1 MIRLYPAILFL
12 FLSLF
17 ISQAVAQDGH
27 YWTQQYGT
35 KSMLLSG
42 SVIGGVEDLGAVYY
56 NPGRLAQI
64 ANPAFLLSASVY
76 EYNILKASDAF
87 GNNKSASKS
96 EIKGVPTLAAG
107 TFKVKFLPGHH
118 FAYAIMT
125 RQLADVSTQYSNEV
139 HADVLPGVPGSEW
152 FTGIMGI
159 TNKANEQW
167 IGLTWSHTLGKK
179 LSVGVTTNFVNNFQT
194 RGASIDLRA
203 LAETTN
209 PADSINSVA
218 QYHYSRS
225 YDYKET
231 GLLWK
236 IGLAGQFGKW
246 SLGLTIKTPMLR
258 FGGTGSYNYQL
269 FFSSMPGINKGP
281 DQYATSSQEG
291 LEAKSKSPLAIGFG
305 ATRALGKNKLHF
317 STEWY
322 AGISKY
328 NIMSAQTHLSQ
339 SVPVQT
345 NNFYLSDEMKS
356 VWNAGLGLEL
366 YVSEHVSGFAS
377 FSTDFS
383 SVPNDITRFVQRL
396 PEASN
401 NSWKADFFN
410 VGGGVV
416 LDFKGADIT
425 LGLTHT
431 GAKQTVPRLVNF
443 PDNGGGGNGTIFDP
457 NSTTDL
463 EWDRWRVVFS
473 FSFPFLADYAKKK
486 LDKAT
491 GDGEK

>member
-1 MIRLYPAILFL
+1 MNRIYALITFVFAFIL
-12 FLSLF
+12 S
-17 ISQAVAQDGH
+17 AHGQDGH

-42 SVIGGVEDLGAVYY
+42 SVIGGVDDLGAVYY

-64 ANPAFLLSASVY
+64 ENPAFLLSASVY

-87 GNNKSASKS
+87 GNNKSASKA

-139 HADVLPGVPGSEW
+139 YSDVFPSVPGKEW
-152 FTGIMGI
+152 FTGLMGV

-167 IGLTWSHTLGKK
+167 IGLTWSHTLSKK
-179 LSVGVTTNFVNNFQT
+179 MSIGVTTNFVNNFQT
-194 RGASIDLRA
+194 RGASIDLRGLSA
-203 LAETTN
+203 S
-209 PADSINSVA
+209 DSVA
-218 QYHYSRS
+218 QYHYNRS

-236 IGLAGQFGKW
+236 IGLSGQFGKW
-246 SLGLTIKTPMLR
+246 NLGLTIKTPMVG
-258 FGGTGSYNYQL
+258 FSGSGSYNYQL
-269 FFSSMPGINKGP
+269 FSSSIPGLNKGP
-281 DQYATSSQEG
+281 DVYTTSSQEN
-291 LEAKSKSPLAIGFG
+291 LVAKSKSPWAVGFG
-305 ATRALGKNKLHF
+305 ATRTIGRNKIHF

-322 AGISKY
+322 SGISKY
-328 NIMSAQTHLSQ
+328 TLMSANDHYSQ
-339 SVPVQT
+339 SRPITQNSFFLT
-345 NNFYLSDEMKS
+345 DEMKS
-356 VWNAGLGLEL
+356 VWNAGIGFEV
-366 YVSEHVSGFAS
+366 YVSQHVSGFAS
-377 FSTDFS
+377 FSTDYS
-383 SVPNDITRFVQRL
+383 SVSNDITRFIQRL
-396 PEASN
+396 PEAAN

-425 LGLTHT
+425 LGVTHT

-486 LDKAT
+486 LESGGGDADK
-491 GDGEK
+491 K